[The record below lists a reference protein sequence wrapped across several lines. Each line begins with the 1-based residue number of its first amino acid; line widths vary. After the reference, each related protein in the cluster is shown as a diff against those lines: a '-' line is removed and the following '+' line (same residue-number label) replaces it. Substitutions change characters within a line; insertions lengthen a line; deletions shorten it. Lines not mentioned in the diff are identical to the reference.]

1 MKENNLILE
10 MIKEVNSF
18 SFGEKGTLRF
28 FPDNFQ
34 KGYQKA
40 LEDISHLIET
50 GHFETKNPKEIQDL
64 IRK

>member
-1 MKENNLILE
+1 MKTDELTLE
-10 MIKEVNSF
+10 MIKEIDSF

-28 FPDNFQ
+28 FPLQFQ

-40 LEDISHLIET
+40 LKDISHLLET
-50 GHFETKNPKEIQDL
+50 GYFETKNQKKIQDL